1 MKLSHGFGALGLA
14 VCLVLLSGCLATTPR
29 TRAGARIGGIVGA
42 IGGAVIDDDNPW
54 RGGVLGA
61 AAGALIGT
69 VIGDI
74 VDQAAIEAAR
84 EDAPVAFQRVTPEG
98 RVERVEAKPVGVGV
112 DGTTKIISVKHLR
125 DGVVIKEE
133 VRKVPN

>member
-1 MKLSHGFGALGLA
+1 MKLLFTAFVSA
-14 VCLVLLSGCLATTPR
+14 VCLLLLSGCVATTPR

-61 AAGALIGT
+61 IGGAIIGG

-74 VDQAAIEAAR
+74 VDQAAREAAN
-84 EDAPVAFQRVTPEG
+84 ENAPVAFQRVNVAGQE
-98 RVERVEAKPVGVGV
+98 ERIEAKPVGVSP
-112 DGTTKIISVKHLR
+112 DGTTKIVSVKHVR
-125 DGVVIKEE
+125 DGVVVKEE
-133 VRKVPN
+133 IKMVPIE

>member
-1 MKLSHGFGALGLA
+1 MKSLYGLTVFGLA
-14 VCLVLLSGCLATTPR
+14 VCLLLLSGCATTPR

-61 AAGALIGT
+61 AAGAILGG

-98 RVERVEAKPVGVGV
+98 QAERVEARPIGISA

-133 VRKVPN
+133 IRKVPN

>member
-1 MKLSHGFGALGLA
+1 MKKSLCGLTVCGLTVFGLL
-14 VCLVLLSGCLATTPR
+14 LLSGCLATTPR

-61 AAGALIGT
+61 AAGAILGG

-74 VDQAAIEAAR
+74 MNQAAIEAAR
-84 EDAPVAFQRVTPEG
+84 EDAPVVFQRITNEA
-98 RVERVEAKPVGVGV
+98 ERVEARPIGISA
-112 DGTTKIISVKHLR
+112 DGTTKIILVKYLR
-125 DGVVIKEE
+125 DGVVVEE
-133 VRKVPN
+133 RMKKVPN